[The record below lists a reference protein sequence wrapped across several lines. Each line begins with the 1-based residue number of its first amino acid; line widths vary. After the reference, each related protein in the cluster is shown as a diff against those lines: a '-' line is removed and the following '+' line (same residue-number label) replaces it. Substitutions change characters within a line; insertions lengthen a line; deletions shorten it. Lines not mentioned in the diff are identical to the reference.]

1 MRTDRNLITIVLRNL
16 IENAIKF
23 SDEHEEVLVRGL
35 CEPGESEH
43 VPDICVFEV
52 IDHGEGIPLPMQQRI
67 FERFYQVDQSR
78 DGSKIA
84 RGTGLGLAIVK
95 HAVRTLGGSIKVKSV
110 WQRGTTMRVELPG
123 ALSPRESHADRTG
136 EGPSAA

>member
-1 MRTDRNLITIVLRNL
+1 MSERIDLDALARIIASR
-16 IENAIKF
+16 A
-23 SDEHEEVLVRGL
+23 
-35 CEPGESEH
+35 GEDPQAH
-43 VPDICVFEV
+43 HMCVFEV
-52 IDHGEGIPLPMQQRI
+52 IDHGQGIPLPMQQRI

-95 HAVRTLGGSIKVKSV
+95 HAVRTLGGTIKVKSV

-123 ALSPRESHADRTG
+123 ALPPLEAHPDRAS
-136 EGPSAA
+136 EDPSAA